1 MLLPATGD
9 CSTLATRR
17 TFVLNHITFTCM
29 AIHLTLLGSISDT
42 PRTLTY
48 TSAGVP
54 RFNFGVRVGT
64 VRKRHY
70 LVVAYATAA
79 RFADLFLRTGQRV
92 RIEGAYLR
100 RQTPYEGLVRADTI
114 RHVGM
119 APPPFTG
126 TPVSFV
132 PKVPPA
138 ADPRS
143 DARPVPHT
151 PAENALDAAIAEA
164 MS

>member
-1 MLLPATGD
+1 
-9 CSTLATRR
+9 
-17 TFVLNHITFTCM
+17 M
-29 AIHLTLLGSISDT
+29 AIRLTLLGSISDT

-54 RFNFGVRVGT
+54 RFYFGVRVGT

-100 RQTPYEGLVRADTI
+100 RHAPYEGLVRADTI
-114 RHVGM
+114 RHVGT
-119 APPPFTG
+119 ALPPFTG
-126 TPVSFV
+126 TMASFV
-132 PKVPPA
+132 PKVPPVA
-138 ADPRS
+138 APRS
-143 DARPVPHT
+143 DARPFPHAPV
-151 PAENALDAAIAEA
+151 PAELDAAIAEA

>member
-1 MLLPATGD
+1 
-9 CSTLATRR
+9 
-17 TFVLNHITFTCM
+17 M
-29 AIHLTLLGSISDT
+29 AIRLTLLGSISDT

-54 RFNFGVRVGT
+54 RFSFGVRVGT

-70 LVVAYATAA
+70 LIVAYATAA

-100 RQTPYEGLVRADTI
+100 RHAPYEGLIRADNI
-114 RHVGM
+114 RHVGTVI
-119 APPPFTG
+119 PPFTG
-126 TPVSFV
+126 TIVSFV
-132 PKVPPA
+132 PRVPPVVA
-138 ADPRS
+138 PRS
-143 DARPVPHT
+143 DARPVPHA
-151 PAENALDAAIAEA
+151 PAPSENALDVAIAES